1 MATSAS
7 SMGSPASK
15 PAPTLSCTSASVA
28 TCSCACAA
36 AKHCTSDG
44 RRQRIASSSR
54 SAKPVRTSATVQCS
68 SICRSQSSCSA
79 CSSSQRHAGRLARRP
94 PLSKLTQS
102 ESVLLSLACARV
114 ST

>member
-1 MATSAS
+1 MVTSSS
-7 SMGSPASK
+7 SMGSPAST
-15 PAPTLSCTSASVA
+15 PTLTCTPASVA

-36 AKHCTSDG
+36 AKQWTSDG

-54 SAKPVRTSATVQCS
+54 SAKPVRTSATVQWS

-79 CSSSQRHAGRLARRP
+79 CSSSQRHAGRLACRP
-94 PLSKLTQS
+94 PLSSATQS
-102 ESVLLSLACARV
+102 ESVLLSLAWARV